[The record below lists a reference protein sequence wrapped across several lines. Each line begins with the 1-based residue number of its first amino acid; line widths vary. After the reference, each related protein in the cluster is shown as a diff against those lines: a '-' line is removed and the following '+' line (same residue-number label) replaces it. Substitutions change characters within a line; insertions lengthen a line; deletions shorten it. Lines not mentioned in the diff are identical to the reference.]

1 MSEHARI
8 DRLAEAVEALLADPQ
23 APRAPADPALTE
35 LLSIAHDLRD
45 LPRPAFRARLGADLS
60 RRATMTMTTV
70 SETSRAG
77 IQAVIPYL
85 AVQPAVELI
94 DFVRR
99 AFGAQEVLRTT
110 GSAGGVHAEL
120 RIGDSTLMIGG
131 GGAWSGAATPTGLHL
146 YVPDAD
152 RVYRTA
158 LEAGAESLQAPVDQP
173 YGDREASVRDIAGN
187 HWYIATHQTG
197 GHIPAGLGTVTPY
210 LHPRG
215 APALIEFMKDA
226 FAAEEMAIHRGPE
239 GDILHAKIRVG
250 ASVIEM
256 GEAHGEWGPMPTMF
270 YLYVDDVDATYR
282 RAIAAGATS
291 LELPA
296 LQPYGERR
304 AAVRDASDNQWYL
317 AARHVR
323 PGRAAAA
330 EPDR

>member
-1 MSEHARI
+1 M
-8 DRLAEAVEALLADPQ
+8 LADPQ
-23 APRAPADPALTE
+23 APRAPADPELTE

-60 RRATMTMTTV
+60 RRATMTMTAV

-226 FAAEEMAIHRGPE
+226 FAAEEMAIHR
-239 GDILHAKIRVG
+239 LHRG
-250 ASVIEM
+250 
-256 GEAHGEWGPMPTMF
+256 
-270 YLYVDDVDATYR
+270 
-282 RAIAAGATS
+282 
-291 LELPA
+291 
-296 LQPYGERR
+296 
-304 AAVRDASDNQWYL
+304 
-317 AARHVR
+317 RHPPR
-323 PGRAAAA
+323 
-330 EPDR
+330 